1 MERVVVSVVGC
12 TMVAKFPKTPNNP
25 WNIRNAAEESA
36 AFIVIK
42 PLLAYCNVVNDIM
55 ELPYALW

>member
-1 MERVVVSVVGC
+1 
-12 TMVAKFPKTPNNP
+12 MVAKFPKTPNNP